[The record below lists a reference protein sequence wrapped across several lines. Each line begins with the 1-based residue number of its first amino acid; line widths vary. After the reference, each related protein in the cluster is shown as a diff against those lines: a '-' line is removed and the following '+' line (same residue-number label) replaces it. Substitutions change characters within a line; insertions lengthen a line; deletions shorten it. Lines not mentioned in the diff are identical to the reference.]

1 VAAARLPFVSQS
13 AEILERAVTRPQI
26 PLYSQVSRQLQSM
39 LEAVLTG
46 RLAPAQAAAH
56 AAELI
61 EAITSGLPIV
71 HERARKPPTAAIDT
85 AA

>member
-46 RLAPAQAAAH
+46 RLASAQAAH